1 MKILR
6 EKEAEDFLE
15 KQKFPVSNRGIA
27 KNLDEFNKKK
37 RISLNNEV
45 EI

>member
-1 MKILR
+1 M
-6 EKEAEDFLE
+6 FLY
-15 KQKFPVSNRGIA
+15 GIISV
-27 KNLDEFNKKK
+27 KKVNEFNKKK